1 MKKILNINPPAVGQI
16 SNRISRI
23 VGQLY
28 GIEKM
33 VNSNRNC
40 SDILQQVSAIKKAID
55 GLSKEIVVSD
65 FCKLMPKAE
74 SKKVEEMVERAIN
87 L

>member
-1 MKKILNINPPAVGQI
+1 MDLSGRI
-16 SNRISRI
+16 NRII
-23 VGQLY
+23 GQLK

-33 VNSNRNC
+33 SENKRGC
-40 SDILQQVSAIKKAID
+40 SDILQQISAVKKAID

-65 FCKLMPKAE
+65 ICKYVPK
-74 SKKVEEMVERAIN
+74 SKTKAVSEMLERAIN

>member
-1 MKKILNINPPAVGQI
+1 MGNLNPKSQI
-16 SNRISRI
+16 SNRINRI
-23 VGQLY
+23 VGQLR

-33 VNSNRNC
+33 TANSRDC
-40 SDILQQVSAIKKAID
+40 SDILQQISAIKKAID

-65 FCKLMPKAE
+65 FCKLMPKAK
-74 SKKVEEMVERAIN
+74 SKQVAQMVERVIN